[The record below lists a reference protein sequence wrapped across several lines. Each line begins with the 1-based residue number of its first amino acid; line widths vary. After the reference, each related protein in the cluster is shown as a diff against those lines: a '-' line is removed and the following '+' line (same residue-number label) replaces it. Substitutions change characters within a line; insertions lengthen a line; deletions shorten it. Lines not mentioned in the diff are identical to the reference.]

1 MVDKF
6 ECSVFEAKE
15 KYRKEKYSEP
25 KYLIING
32 NTFNFI
38 KHDIKKRKLFGL
50 LDKKIY
56 KGLYIAIDNEL
67 EDYQF
72 VITG

>member
-1 MVDKF
+1 MIEKF
-6 ECSVFEAKE
+6 ECRVIEAKE
-15 KYRKEKYSEP
+15 NYWKENYIKP
-25 KYLIING
+25 KYLIINE

-38 KHDIKKRKLFGL
+38 KHDIKVKKLFRL
-50 LDKKIY
+50 INKKIY

-67 EDYQF
+67 ENYEF